1 MEISAITVIYNRGE
15 NMTNNYY
22 VYILTNATNTTV
34 YVGMTHNLEKRM
46 YEHKNHLVNGFSDR
60 YNTVKLV
67 YYEWTDDKFG
77 ALAREKQ
84 LKKWSR
90 IKKDRLIN
98 SMNPDWK
105 DLTDRWN
112 NDIESY
118 LF

>member
-1 MEISAITVIYNRGE
+1 
-15 NMTNNYY
+15 MTNNYY

-46 YEHKNHLVNGFSDR
+46 YEHKNHLVNGFSDL

-98 SMNPDWK
+98 SMNPDWE
-105 DLTDRWN
+105 DLTDKWN
-112 NDIESY
+112 NDIEPY